1 LEGSGRIAVAL
12 MKKARFSI
20 GILFFICGLNFAT
33 WATRIPDFK
42 TTLHLS
48 DAELGTVLMG
58 LPIGSLVSLPIAG
71 WLLTKYASRWITL
84 MAVIMYVVVI
94 PSLGLLSSALSLFI
108 GLFFFGMAG
117 DIMNIAMNTQVV
129 SLEAKMNKIIM
140 SSFHAIFSIGLMA
153 GAFLGGILEKENFT
167 VEEHF
172 SLVALL
178 NIIIIPFSFPNLLI
192 DKPDQD
198 ESRPTTSIFNL
209 GPFLITLSFIAFCG
223 MLCEGAMADWI
234 SLYFKE
240 YSPNS
245 PFPITIGFS
254 FFAAAMVVG
263 RFLGDAISLKY
274 KISTILMLNGI
285 LLSLGMLITLLFP
298 SIYFKIAGCFITGIG
313 ISTIVPLI
321 YSQAGNQKD
330 IMPSIA
336 IAGVSTI
343 AYIGFLLGP
352 ALIGYLSEFIGLDKA
367 LYLIVILGFL
377 ASIISKNWAT
387 NKRSTNL

>member
-1 LEGSGRIAVAL
+1 

-42 TTLHLS
+42 SFLQLS

-71 WLLTKYASRWITL
+71 WLLTKYASKWISL
-84 MAVIMYVVVI
+84 MAIAMYVVVI
-94 PSLGLLSSALSLFI
+94 PALSLAASAYTLFI
-108 GLFFFGMAG
+108 GLFFFGMSG

-129 SLEAKMNKIIM
+129 SLEARMNKIIM

-153 GAFLGGILEKENFT
+153 GAFLGGYLEKEHYSPF
-167 VEEHF
+167 EHF
-172 SLVALL
+172 SIIACL
-178 NIIIIPFSFPNLLI
+178 NIALVPFIFGNLLT
-192 DKPDQD
+192 DKPIQG
-198 ESRPTTSIFNL
+198 ESKTKSSILNL
-209 GPFLITLSFIAFCG
+209 GPYLIVLSLIAFCG

-245 PFPITIGFS
+245 TFPITIGFS
-254 FFAAAMVVG
+254 SFAAAMVIG
-263 RFLGDAISLKY
+263 RFMGDKISLKY
-274 KISTILMLNGI
+274 GISSILVLNGL
-285 LLSLGMLITLLFP
+285 LLSVGMLLTLLVP
-298 SIYFKIAGCFITGIG
+298 SIYFKIGGCFIIGLG
-313 ISTIVPLI
+313 ISTIVPLV
-321 YSQAGNQKD
+321 YSQAGNQKE

-352 ALIGYLSEFIGLDKA
+352 VIIGYLSDFVGLDKA
-367 LYLIVILGFL
+367 LYLLVILGFV
-377 ASIISKNWAT
+377 AAFISKTFASA
-387 NKRSTNL
+387 K

>member
-1 LEGSGRIAVAL
+1 

-42 TTLHLS
+42 SFLNLS
-48 DAELGTVLMG
+48 DAQLGTVLMG

-71 WLLTKYASRWITL
+71 WLLTKYASRWICI
-84 MAVIMYVVVI
+84 MAIVMYVIVI
-94 PSLGLLSSALSLFI
+94 PGLSLMSSPITLFV

-140 SSFHAIFSIGLMA
+140 SSFHAVFSIGLMA
-153 GAFLGGILEKENFT
+153 GAFLGGILEKEHFT
-167 VEEHF
+167 TTEHF
-172 SLVALL
+172 SLVALSNVL
-178 NIIIIPFSFPNLLI
+178 LIPFSFPNLLT
-192 DKPDQD
+192 DKPVQD
-198 ESRPTTSIFNL
+198 ESKPKSSILHL
-209 GPFLITLSFIAFCG
+209 GPYLIILSFIAFCG

-240 YSPNS
+240 YSPDS

-254 FFAAAMVVG
+254 FFAAAMVLG
-263 RFLGDAISLKY
+263 RFVGDKISLKY
-274 KISTILMLNGI
+274 GVSNILIVNGI
-285 LLSLGMLITLLFP
+285 LIGLGMLLTLLFP
-298 SIYFKIAGCFITGIG
+298 SIYLKIGGCFLTGIG

-321 YSQAGNQKD
+321 YSQAGNQKE

-343 AYIGFLLGP
+343 AYVGFLLGP
-352 ALIGYLSEFIGLDKA
+352 VLIGYLSDFVGLDKA
-367 LYLIVILGFL
+367 LFLIVVLGFL
-377 ASIISKNWAT
+377 AAFISKTWAI
-387 NKRSTNL
+387 KK

>member
-1 LEGSGRIAVAL
+1 MEGNRKIIVEL

-42 TTLHLS
+42 SILQLS
-48 DAELGTVLMG
+48 DAQLGTVLMG

-71 WLLTKYASRWITL
+71 WLLTKYASKWISI
-84 MAVIMYVVVI
+84 MAVVMYVIVI
-94 PSLGLLSSALSLFI
+94 PSLSFMNSAISLFV

-140 SSFHAIFSIGLMA
+140 SSFHAVFSIGLMA
-153 GAFLGGILEKENFT
+153 GAFIGGILEKEHFNT
-167 VEEHF
+167 TEHF
-172 SLVALL
+172 SLIAFTNVVLV
-178 NIIIIPFSFPNLLI
+178 PFSIGNLLT
-192 DKPDQD
+192 DKPIVD
-198 ESRPTTSIFNL
+198 ENKPKSSILNL
-209 GPFLITLSFIAFCG
+209 GSYLIILSFIAFCG

-240 YSPNS
+240 FIPNS
-245 PFPITIGFS
+245 SFPITIGFS
-254 FFAAAMVVG
+254 SFAAAMVLG
-263 RFLGDAISLKY
+263 RFIGDQISLKY
-274 KISTILMLNGI
+274 GVSTILILNG
-285 LLSLGMLITLLFP
+285 LLVGIGMLITLLFA
-298 SIYFKIAGCFITGIG
+298 SVYLKIMGCFIIGIG

-321 YSQAGNQKD
+321 YSQAGSQIE

-352 ALIGYLSEFIGLDKA
+352 VLIGYLSDFVGLDKA
-367 LYLIVILGFL
+367 LYLIVILGFI
-377 ASIISKNWAT
+377 AAFISKTWVAKNDH
-387 NKRSTNL
+387 

>member
-1 LEGSGRIAVAL
+1 

-42 TTLHLS
+42 SILRLS
-48 DAELGTVLMG
+48 DAQLGTVLMG

-71 WLLTKYASRWITL
+71 WLLTKYASKWISF
-84 MAVIMYVVVI
+84 MAVVMYVIVI
-94 PSLGLLSSALSLFI
+94 PSLSFMDSAISLFV

-140 SSFHAIFSIGLMA
+140 SSFHAVFSIGLMA
-153 GAFLGGILEKENFT
+153 GAFVGGILEKEHFT
-167 VEEHF
+167 TTEHF
-172 SLVALL
+172 SLIAFSNVILV
-178 NIIIIPFSFPNLLI
+178 PFSIGNLLT
-192 DKPDQD
+192 DKPVQD
-198 ESRPTTSIFNL
+198 ENKPKSSILNL
-209 GPFLITLSFIAFCG
+209 GSYLIILSFIAFCG

-240 YSPNS
+240 FIPNS
-245 PFPITIGFS
+245 TFPITIGFS
-254 FFAAAMVVG
+254 SFAAAMVIG
-263 RFLGDAISLKY
+263 RFLGDKISLKY
-274 KISTILMLNGI
+274 GVSTILILNGLFVGI
-285 LLSLGMLITLLFP
+285 GMLITLLFA
-298 SIYFKIAGCFITGIG
+298 SIYLKILGCFIIGIG

-321 YSQAGNQKD
+321 YSQAGNQKE

-352 ALIGYLSEFIGLDKA
+352 VLIGYLSDFVGLDKA
-367 LYLIVILGFL
+367 LYLIVVLGFI
-377 ASIISKNWAT
+377 AAYISKTWVSKNDH
-387 NKRSTNL
+387 

>member
-1 LEGSGRIAVAL
+1 MNKS
-12 MKKARFSI
+12 RFSI

-42 TTLHLS
+42 SSLQLS

-84 MAVIMYVVVI
+84 MAVVMYVVVI
-94 PSLGLLSSALSLFI
+94 PSLGILSSALSLFI

-140 SSFHAIFSIGLMA
+140 SSFHAVFSIGLLA

-167 VEEHF
+167 PFEHF
-172 SLVALL
+172 SLIAFS
-178 NIIIIPFSFPNLLI
+178 NIILIPFSFRNLLT
-192 DKPDQD
+192 DKPIQD
-198 ESRPTTSIFNL
+198 DTKSISSIFNL
-209 GPFLITLSFIAFCG
+209 GPYLITLSFIAFCG

-240 YSPNS
+240 YIPDS

-254 FFAAAMVVG
+254 FFAAAMVLG
-263 RFLGDAISLKY
+263 RFIGDKISLKY
-274 KISTILMLNGI
+274 GVSNILILNGI
-285 LLSLGMLITLLFP
+285 LISLGMLLTLLFP
-298 SIYFKIAGCFITGIG
+298 SIYLKVAGCFLTGIG

-321 YSQAGNQKD
+321 YSQAGNQKE

-352 ALIGYLSEFIGLDKA
+352 VLIGYLSDFVGLDKA
-367 LYLIVILGFL
+367 LYLIVVLGILAAF
-377 ASIISKNWAT
+377 ISKTWA
-387 NKRSTNL
+387 NSK

>member
-1 LEGSGRIAVAL
+1 
-12 MKKARFSI
+12 MKKARISI

-42 TTLHLS
+42 TYLHLS
-48 DAELGTVLMG
+48 DAQLGTVLMG

-71 WLLTKYASRWITL
+71 RLLTKYASRWICL
-84 MAVIMYVVVI
+84 LALVMYVLII
-94 PSLGLLSSALSLFI
+94 PGLSLMSSAIALFI

-129 SLEAKMNKIIM
+129 SLEAQMKKTIM
-140 SSFHAIFSIGLMA
+140 SSFHAIFSLGLMA
-153 GAFLGGILEKENFT
+153 GAFIGGILEKEQFT
-167 VEEHF
+167 PWAHF
-172 SLVALL
+172 I
-178 NIIIIPFSFPNLLI
+178 NIAIANILLI
-192 DKPDQD
+192 LISFNYLLKDKPVQD
-198 ESRPTTSIFNL
+198 ESKPKSSILNL
-209 GPFLITLSFIAFCG
+209 GTYLIILSFIAFCG

-240 YSPNS
+240 YVSNS

-254 FFAAAMVVG
+254 MFAAAMVLG
-263 RFLGDAISLKY
+263 RFLGDRISMTYGL
-274 KISTILMLNGI
+274 SNILTLNGI
-285 LLSLGMLITLLFP
+285 LVGFGMLITLLF
-298 SIYFKIAGCFITGIG
+298 SSTYMKVFGCFTIGIG

-321 YSQAGNQKD
+321 YSQAGNQKE

-352 ALIGYLSEFIGLDKA
+352 VLIGYLSDFVGLDKA
-367 LYLIVILGFL
+367 LYLIVVLGFL
-377 ASIISKNWAT
+377 AAIISKTWV
-387 NKRSTNL
+387 KVK

>member
-1 LEGSGRIAVAL
+1 
-12 MKKARFSI
+12 MKTSRFSI

-42 TTLHLS
+42 TSLQLS

-94 PSLGLLSSALSLFI
+94 PSLGLLTSALSLFL

-140 SSFHAIFSIGLMA
+140 SSFHAIFSIGLLA
-153 GAFLGGILEKENFT
+153 GAFLGGILEQEKFT
-167 VEEHF
+167 PIEHF
-172 SLVALL
+172 SLIALS
-178 NIIIIPFSFPNLLI
+178 NIILIPFSFRNLLK
-192 DKPDQD
+192 DKPIQD
-198 ESRPTTSIFNL
+198 ETKSISSIVNL
-209 GPFLITLSFIAFCG
+209 GPYLITLSFIAFCG

-240 YSPNS
+240 YYPDS

-254 FFAAAMVVG
+254 FFAAAMVLG
-263 RFLGDAISLKY
+263 RFIGDKISLKY
-274 KISTILMLNGI
+274 GVSTILILNGI
-285 LLSLGMLITLLFP
+285 LISLGMLLTLLFP
-298 SIYFKIAGCFITGIG
+298 SIYIKIAGCFLTGIG

-321 YSQAGNQKD
+321 YSQAGNQKE

-352 ALIGYLSEFIGLDKA
+352 VLIGYLSDFIGLDKA
-367 LYLIVILGFL
+367 LYLIVVLGFV
-377 ASIISKNWAT
+377 AAFISKTWA
-387 NKRSTNL
+387 NSK

>member
-1 LEGSGRIAVAL
+1 

-42 TTLHLS
+42 AYLNLS
-48 DAELGTVLMG
+48 DAQLGTVLMG

-71 WLLTKYASRWITL
+71 WLLTKYASRWICL
-84 MAVIMYVVVI
+84 MALAMYVIII
-94 PSLGLLSSALSLFI
+94 PGLSLMSSAVALFV

-129 SLEAKMNKIIM
+129 SLEAKMNKTIM
-140 SSFHAIFSIGLMA
+140 SSFHAVFSLGLMA
-153 GAFLGGILEKENFT
+153 GAFVGGILEKEQFT
-167 VEEHF
+167 PLAHF
-172 SLVALL
+172 INIAIT
-178 NIIIIPFSFPNLLI
+178 NIILILFSFGNLLK
-192 DKPDQD
+192 DKPVHD
-198 ESRPTTSIFNL
+198 ESNPKTSILNL
-209 GPFLITLSFIAFCG
+209 GPYLIILSIIAFCG

-240 YSPNS
+240 YVTNS

-254 FFAAAMVVG
+254 FFAAAMVLG
-263 RFLGDAISLKY
+263 RFLGDRISMTYGL
-274 KISTILMLNGI
+274 STILTLNGI
-285 LLSLGMLITLLFP
+285 LVGIGMLITLLLSSTYMKVF
-298 SIYFKIAGCFITGIG
+298 GCFTVGIG

-321 YSQAGNQKD
+321 YSQAGNQKE

-352 ALIGYLSEFIGLDKA
+352 VLIGYLSDFMGLDKA

-377 ASIISKNWAT
+377 AAIISKTWV
-387 NKRSTNL
+387 KVK

>member
-1 LEGSGRIAVAL
+1 
-12 MKKARFSI
+12 MKKSRFSI

-42 TTLHLS
+42 TSLQLS

-84 MAVIMYVVVI
+84 MAIVMYVVVI
-94 PSLGLLSSALSLFI
+94 PSLSLLTSALSLFL

-140 SSFHAIFSIGLMA
+140 SSFHAVFSIGLLA

-167 VEEHF
+167 TSQHF
-172 SLVALL
+172 SFIALS
-178 NIIIIPFSFPNLLI
+178 NIILIPFSFRNLLK
-192 DKPDQD
+192 DKPIQD
-198 ESRPTTSIFNL
+198 DTKSISSIVNL
-209 GPFLITLSFIAFCG
+209 GPYLITLSFIAFCG

-240 YSPNS
+240 YKPDS

-254 FFAAAMVVG
+254 FFAASMVLG
-263 RFLGDAISLKY
+263 RFIGDSISLKY
-274 KISTILMLNGI
+274 GVSTILILNGI
-285 LLSLGMLITLLFP
+285 LISLGMLLTLLFP
-298 SIYFKIAGCFITGIG
+298 SIYIKIVGCFLTGLG

-321 YSQAGNQKD
+321 YSQAGNQKE

-352 ALIGYLSEFIGLDKA
+352 VLIGYLSDFIGLDKA
-367 LYLIVILGFL
+367 LYLIVVLGFL
-377 ASIISKNWAT
+377 AAFISRTWA
-387 NKRSTNL
+387 NSK

>member
-1 LEGSGRIAVAL
+1 

-42 TTLHLS
+42 SFLNLS
-48 DAELGTVLMG
+48 DAQLGTVLMG

-71 WLLTKYASRWITL
+71 WLLTKYASRWICI
-84 MAVIMYVVVI
+84 MAIVLYIIVI
-94 PSLGLLSSALSLFI
+94 PSLSLLSSPITLFV

-140 SSFHAIFSIGLMA
+140 SSFHAVFSIGLLA
-153 GAFLGGILEKENFT
+153 GAFLGGILEKEHFT
-167 VEEHF
+167 TTEHF
-172 SLVALL
+172 SLVALS
-178 NIIIIPFSFPNLLI
+178 NILLIPFSFPNLLT
-192 DKPDQD
+192 DKPVQD
-198 ESRPTTSIFNL
+198 ESKPKSSILNL
-209 GPFLITLSFIAFCG
+209 GPYLIILSFIAFCG

-240 YSPNS
+240 YSPDS

-254 FFAAAMVVG
+254 FFAAAMVLG
-263 RFLGDAISLKY
+263 RFIGDKISLKY
-274 KISTILMLNGI
+274 GVSNILILNGI
-285 LLSLGMLITLLFP
+285 LIGLGMLLTLLFP
-298 SIYFKIAGCFITGIG
+298 SIYLKIGGCFLTGIG

-321 YSQAGNQKD
+321 YSQAGNQKE

-343 AYIGFLLGP
+343 AYVGFLLGP
-352 ALIGYLSEFIGLDKA
+352 VLIGYLSDFVGLDKA
-367 LYLIVILGFL
+367 LFLIVVLGFL
-377 ASIISKNWAT
+377 AAFISKTWA
-387 NKRSTNL
+387 NKK

>member
-1 LEGSGRIAVAL
+1 LEGNRKFIVEL

-42 TTLHLS
+42 SILQLS
-48 DAELGTVLMG
+48 DAQLGTVLMG

-71 WLLTKYASRWITL
+71 WLLTKYASKWISI
-84 MAVIMYVVVI
+84 MAVVMYVIVI
-94 PSLGLLSSALSLFI
+94 PSLSFMDSAISLFV

-140 SSFHAIFSIGLMA
+140 SSFHAVFSIGLMA
-153 GAFLGGILEKENFT
+153 GAFIGGILEKEHFST
-167 VEEHF
+167 TEHF
-172 SLVALL
+172 SLIAFSNVVLV
-178 NIIIIPFSFPNLLI
+178 PFSIRNLLT
-192 DKPDQD
+192 DKPIQD
-198 ESRPTTSIFNL
+198 ENKPKSSLFNL
-209 GPFLITLSFIAFCG
+209 GSYLIILSFIAFCG

-240 YSPNS
+240 FMPNS
-245 PFPITIGFS
+245 SFPITIGFS
-254 FFAAAMVVG
+254 SFAAAMVLG
-263 RFLGDAISLKY
+263 RFLGDKISLKY
-274 KISTILMLNGI
+274 GVSTILILNGLFVGI
-285 LLSLGMLITLLFP
+285 GMLITLLFA
-298 SIYFKIAGCFITGIG
+298 SIYFKITGCFIIGLG

-321 YSQAGNQKD
+321 YSQAGSQKD

-352 ALIGYLSEFIGLDKA
+352 VLIGYLSDFVGLDKA
-367 LYLIVILGFL
+367 LYLIVILGFI
-377 ASIISKNWAT
+377 AAFISKTWIARNDH
-387 NKRSTNL
+387 

>member
-1 LEGSGRIAVAL
+1 

-42 TTLHLS
+42 AFLHLS
-48 DAELGTVLMG
+48 DAQLGTVLMG

-71 WLLTKYASRWITL
+71 WLLTKYASKWISL
-84 MAVIMYVVVI
+84 MAIAMYLVVI
-94 PSLGLLSSALSLFI
+94 PALSFAASAYSLFI
-108 GLFFFGMAG
+108 GLFFFGMSG

-140 SSFHAIFSIGLMA
+140 SSFHAVFSIGLMS
-153 GAFLGGILEKENFT
+153 GAFLGGYLEKEHYSPFQ
-167 VEEHF
+167 HF
-172 SLVALL
+172 SFIACLNMALV
-178 NIIIIPFSFPNLLI
+178 PFIFGNLLT
-192 DKPDQD
+192 DKPVQD
-198 ESRPTTSIFNL
+198 DSKPKSSILNL
-209 GPFLITLSFIAFCG
+209 GSYLIVLSLIAFCG

-245 PFPITIGFS
+245 TFPITIGFS
-254 FFAAAMVVG
+254 SFAAAMVIG
-263 RFLGDAISLKY
+263 RFFGDTISIKY
-274 KISTILMLNGI
+274 GISTILVLNGL
-285 LLSLGMLITLLFP
+285 LLSIGMLITLLVP
-298 SIYFKIAGCFITGIG
+298 SIYFKIGGCFIIGLG
-313 ISTIVPLI
+313 ISTIVPLV
-321 YSQAGNQKD
+321 YSQAGNQKE

-352 ALIGYLSEFIGLDKA
+352 VIIGYLSDFVGLDNA
-367 LYLIVILGFL
+367 LYLLVILGFVAAL
-377 ASIISKNWAT
+377 ISKTFASA
-387 NKRSTNL
+387 K

>member
-1 LEGSGRIAVAL
+1 

-42 TTLHLS
+42 SILRLS
-48 DAELGTVLMG
+48 DAQLGTVLMG

-71 WLLTKYASRWITL
+71 WLLTKYASKWISF
-84 MAVIMYVVVI
+84 MAVVMYVIVI
-94 PSLGLLSSALSLFI
+94 PSLSFMDSAISLFV

-140 SSFHAIFSIGLMA
+140 SSFHAVFSIGLMA
-153 GAFLGGILEKENFT
+153 GAFVGGILEKEHFT
-167 VEEHF
+167 TTEHF
-172 SLVALL
+172 SLIAFSNVILV
-178 NIIIIPFSFPNLLI
+178 PFSIGNLLT
-192 DKPDQD
+192 DKPVQD
-198 ESRPTTSIFNL
+198 ENKPKSSILNL
-209 GPFLITLSFIAFCG
+209 GSYLIILSFIAFCG

-240 YSPNS
+240 FIPNS
-245 PFPITIGFS
+245 TFPITIGFS
-254 FFAAAMVVG
+254 SFAAAMVIG
-263 RFLGDAISLKY
+263 RFLGDKISLKY
-274 KISTILMLNGI
+274 GVSTILILNGLFVGI
-285 LLSLGMLITLLFP
+285 GMLITLLFA
-298 SIYFKIAGCFITGIG
+298 SIYLKILGCFIIGIG

-321 YSQAGNQKD
+321 YSQAGNQRE

-352 ALIGYLSEFIGLDKA
+352 VLIGYLSDFVGLDKA
-367 LYLIVILGFL
+367 LYLIVVLGFI
-377 ASIISKNWAT
+377 AAYISKTWVAKNDH
-387 NKRSTNL
+387 

>member
-1 LEGSGRIAVAL
+1 MEGNRKIIVEL

-42 TTLHLS
+42 SILQLS
-48 DAELGTVLMG
+48 DAQLGTVLMG
-58 LPIGSLVSLPIAG
+58 LPVGSLVSLPIAG
-71 WLLTKYASRWITL
+71 WLLTKYASKWISI
-84 MAVIMYVVVI
+84 MAVIMYVIVI
-94 PSLGLLSSALSLFI
+94 PSLSFMNSAVSLFV

-140 SSFHAIFSIGLMA
+140 SSFHAVFSIGLMA
-153 GAFLGGILEKENFT
+153 GAFIGGILEKEHFST
-167 VEEHF
+167 TEHF
-172 SLVALL
+172 SLIAFSNVVLV
-178 NIIIIPFSFPNLLI
+178 PFSIRNLLT
-192 DKPDQD
+192 DKPIQD
-198 ESRPTTSIFNL
+198 ENKPKSSIFNL
-209 GPFLITLSFIAFCG
+209 GSYLIILSFIAFCG

-240 YSPNS
+240 FIPNS
-245 PFPITIGFS
+245 TLPITIGFS
-254 FFAAAMVVG
+254 SFAAAMVIG
-263 RFLGDAISLKY
+263 RFLGDKISLKY
-274 KISTILMLNGI
+274 GVSTILILNG
-285 LLSLGMLITLLFP
+285 LLVGIGMLMTLLFA
-298 SIYFKIAGCFITGIG
+298 SIYLKIMGCFIIGIG

-321 YSQAGNQKD
+321 YSQAGNQKE

-352 ALIGYLSEFIGLDKA
+352 VLIGYLSDFVGLDKA
-367 LYLIVILGFL
+367 LYLIVILGFI
-377 ASIISKNWAT
+377 AAFISKTWVA
-387 NKRSTNL
+387 KDDH

>member
-1 LEGSGRIAVAL
+1 

-42 TTLHLS
+42 SFLQLS

-71 WLLTKYASRWITL
+71 WLLTKYASKWISL
-84 MAVIMYVVVI
+84 MAIAMYVIVI
-94 PSLGLLSSALSLFI
+94 PALSLAASAYTLFI
-108 GLFFFGMAG
+108 GLFFFGMSG

-153 GAFLGGILEKENFT
+153 GAFLGGYLEKEHYSPFQ
-167 VEEHF
+167 HF
-172 SLVALL
+172 SIIACLNMALV
-178 NIIIIPFSFPNLLI
+178 PFIFGNLLT
-192 DKPDQD
+192 DKPVKD
-198 ESRPTTSIFNL
+198 ETKPASSIFNL
-209 GPFLITLSFIAFCG
+209 GPYLIVLSLIAFCG

-245 PFPITIGFS
+245 TFPITIGFS
-254 FFAAAMVVG
+254 SFAAAMVIG
-263 RFLGDAISLKY
+263 RFMGDKISLKY
-274 KISTILMLNGI
+274 GISSILVLNGL
-285 LLSLGMLITLLFP
+285 LLSVGMLITLLAP
-298 SIYFKIAGCFITGIG
+298 SVYFKIGGCFIIGLG
-313 ISTIVPLI
+313 ISTIVPLV
-321 YSQAGNQKD
+321 YSQAGNQKE

-352 ALIGYLSEFIGLDKA
+352 IIIGYLSDFVGLDKA
-367 LYLIVILGFL
+367 LYLLVILGFV
-377 ASIISKNWAT
+377 AAFISKTFASA
-387 NKRSTNL
+387 K

>member
-1 LEGSGRIAVAL
+1 

-42 TTLHLS
+42 SFLQLS

-71 WLLTKYASRWITL
+71 WLLTKYASKWISL
-84 MAVIMYVVVI
+84 MAIAMYVIVI
-94 PSLGLLSSALSLFI
+94 PALSLAASAYTLFI
-108 GLFFFGMAG
+108 GLFFFGMSG

-140 SSFHAIFSIGLMA
+140 SSFHAVFSIGLMA
-153 GAFLGGILEKENFT
+153 GAFLGGILEKENYSPF
-167 VEEHF
+167 EHF
-172 SLVALL
+172 SIIACL
-178 NIIIIPFSFPNLLI
+178 NIALVPFIFGNLLT
-192 DKPDQD
+192 DKPVQD
-198 ESRPTTSIFNL
+198 ENKPTSSILNL
-209 GPFLITLSFIAFCG
+209 GPYLIVLSLIAFCG

-240 YSPNS
+240 YSPNNS
-245 PFPITIGFS
+245 FPITIGFS
-254 FFAAAMVVG
+254 SFAAAMVIG
-263 RFLGDAISLKY
+263 RFFGDKISLKY
-274 KISTILMLNGI
+274 GISSILVINGI
-285 LLSLGMLITLLFP
+285 LLSIGMLITLLVP
-298 SIYFKIAGCFITGIG
+298 SIYFKIGGCFIIGLG
-313 ISTIVPLI
+313 ISTIVPLV
-321 YSQAGNQKD
+321 YSQAGNQKE

-352 ALIGYLSEFIGLDKA
+352 VIIGYLSDFVGLDKA
-367 LYLIVILGFL
+367 LYLLVILGFV
-377 ASIISKNWAT
+377 AAFISKTFASA
-387 NKRSTNL
+387 K

>member
-1 LEGSGRIAVAL
+1 

-42 TTLHLS
+42 SFLSLS
-48 DAELGTVLMG
+48 DAQLGTVLMG

-71 WLLTKYASRWITL
+71 WLLTKYASRWICI
-84 MAVIMYVVVI
+84 MAIAMYVIVI
-94 PSLGLLSSALSLFI
+94 PGLSLMSSPITLFV

-140 SSFHAIFSIGLMA
+140 SSFHAVFSIGLMA
-153 GAFLGGILEKENFT
+153 GAFLGGILEKEHFT
-167 VEEHF
+167 TTEHF
-172 SLVALL
+172 SLVALS
-178 NIIIIPFSFPNLLI
+178 NILLIPFSFPNLLTN
-192 DKPDQD
+192 KPVQD
-198 ESRPTTSIFNL
+198 ESKPKSSILNL
-209 GPFLITLSFIAFCG
+209 GPYLIILSFIAFCG

-240 YSPNS
+240 YSPDS

-254 FFAAAMVVG
+254 FFAAAMVLG
-263 RFLGDAISLKY
+263 RFVGDKISLKY
-274 KISTILMLNGI
+274 GVSNILIVNGI
-285 LLSLGMLITLLFP
+285 LIGLGMLLTLLFS
-298 SIYFKIAGCFITGIG
+298 SIYLKIGGCFLTGIG

-321 YSQAGNQKD
+321 YSQAGNQKE

-352 ALIGYLSEFIGLDKA
+352 VLIGYLSDFVGLDKA
-367 LYLIVILGFL
+367 LFLIVVLGFL
-377 ASIISKNWAT
+377 AAFISKTWAS
-387 NKRSTNL
+387 KK

>member
-1 LEGSGRIAVAL
+1 

-42 TTLHLS
+42 SILQLS
-48 DAELGTVLMG
+48 DAQLGTVLMG

-71 WLLTKYASRWITL
+71 WLLTKYASKWISI
-84 MAVIMYVVVI
+84 MAVVMYVIVI
-94 PSLGLLSSALSLFI
+94 PSLSFMNSAISLFV

-140 SSFHAIFSIGLMA
+140 SSFHAVFSIGLMA
-153 GAFLGGILEKENFT
+153 GAFIGGILEKEHFNT
-167 VEEHF
+167 TEHF
-172 SLVALL
+172 SLIAFTNVVLV
-178 NIIIIPFSFPNLLI
+178 PFSIGNLLT
-192 DKPDQD
+192 DKPIVD
-198 ESRPTTSIFNL
+198 ENKPKSSILNL
-209 GPFLITLSFIAFCG
+209 GSYLIILSFIAFCG

-240 YSPNS
+240 FIPNS
-245 PFPITIGFS
+245 SFPITIGFS
-254 FFAAAMVVG
+254 SFAAAMVLG
-263 RFLGDAISLKY
+263 RFIGDQISLKY
-274 KISTILMLNGI
+274 GVSTILIMNG
-285 LLSLGMLITLLFP
+285 LLVGIGMLITLLFA
-298 SIYFKIAGCFITGIG
+298 SVYLKIMGCFIIGIG

-321 YSQAGNQKD
+321 YSQAGSQKE

-352 ALIGYLSEFIGLDKA
+352 VLIGYLSDFVGLDKA
-367 LYLIVILGFL
+367 LYLIVILGFI
-377 ASIISKNWAT
+377 AAFISKTWIARNDH
-387 NKRSTNL
+387 